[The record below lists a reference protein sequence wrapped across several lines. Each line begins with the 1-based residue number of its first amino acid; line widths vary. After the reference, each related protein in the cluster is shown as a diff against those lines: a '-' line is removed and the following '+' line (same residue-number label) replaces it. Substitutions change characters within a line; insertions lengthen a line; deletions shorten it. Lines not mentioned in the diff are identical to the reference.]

1 MMGAVAKIP
10 VIDIAGG
17 GDQTKVA
24 RELVDAAVEHGFIYI
39 KSTGVD
45 FPPEAIE
52 DAFNMVLLFSSRPQ
66 QHSMLTLSQSRK
78 LFAAPVEDKAR
89 CKIQQNNRGW
99 AGMQVETLDPKTQR
113 VSQVVEVGFI

>member
-1 MMGAVAKIP
+1 MAAVAKIP
-10 VIDIAGG
+10 VIDISGG

-52 DAFNMVLLFSSRPQ
+52 DAFNMVLTQEQIFEQ
-66 QHSMLTLSQSRK
+66 EAFTDLS
-78 LFAAPVEDKAR
+78 PVKDTFW
-89 CKIQQNNRGW
+89 G
-99 AGMQVETLDPKTQR
+99 TD
-113 VSQVVEVGFI
+113 